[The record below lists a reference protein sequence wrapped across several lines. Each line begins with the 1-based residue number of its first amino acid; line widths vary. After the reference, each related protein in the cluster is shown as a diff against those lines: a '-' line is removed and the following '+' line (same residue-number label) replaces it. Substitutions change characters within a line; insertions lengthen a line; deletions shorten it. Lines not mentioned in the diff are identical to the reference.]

1 MIKNIR
7 FSYYKIFKNE
17 QTLSLKPV
25 TVIFGKNNSG
35 KSAVLKLPSIMQSAL
50 NSQSTDFL
58 DSEWR
63 KKHIKDMR
71 SLVYKRVNRAV
82 SLLFEDE
89 KENSLDVSFVIN
101 KKNNEDDYCSK
112 IEHWIAK
119 NENGKVGL
127 EPGMDDELHDF
138 ETKNPIHGIHFNGV
152 MPNFDKYRLFAEPI
166 LKSLKSNI
174 DYIGSFRWRPEMFIT
189 DEFKHSEDND
199 GHINYQFLY
208 DDSKTVN
215 QELLKKVSQWYE
227 NNFNGWKIKVNR
239 DRNPVYSIEIEQAE
253 KLTIN
258 IVDAGVGIAQSLPIV
273 TRACRTCD
281 EPTIIVLEEPETHLH
296 PAAHGNLAELIALST
311 KNDCNKSYLVE
322 THSINF
328 ILRLRRL
335 IAEGKLS
342 VDDVALYSVE
352 FDENECCSKL
362 VSVEINK
369 DGSVNYWPE
378 GVFEETLA
386 ESIAIFEAQN
396 KV

>member
-1 MIKNIR
+1 MIKTIQ
-7 FSYYKIFKNE
+7 FSNYKIFKNK

-58 DSEWR
+58 DTEWR

-71 SLVYKRVNRAV
+71 SLVYGRFHRAV
-82 SLLFEDE
+82 SLIFEDE
-89 KENSLDVSFVIN
+89 KNNSLDVSFFI
-101 KKNNEDDYCSK
+101 EDECCSK
-112 IEHWIAK
+112 IEHWIVK
-119 NENGKVGL
+119 NGNSKMGL
-127 EPGMDDELHDF
+127 ESGKDDELHDS
-138 ETKNPIHGIHFNGV
+138 ETQNPVPEIHFNGV
-152 MPNFDKYRLFAEPI
+152 MPNVDKYKLFAEPI
-166 LKSLKSNI
+166 LKSLRSNI
-174 DYIGSFRWRPEMFIT
+174 DYIGSFRWLPEMFIT
-189 DEFKHSEDND
+189 DEFKHSNDND

-208 DDSKTVN
+208 DDSKTAN
-215 QELLKKVSQWYE
+215 QELLKKVSDWYE

-239 DRNPVYSIEIEQAE
+239 DRNPVYSIEIEQAGN
-253 KLTIN
+253 LNVN
-258 IVDAGVGIAQSLPIV
+258 IADAGVGIAQSLPIV
-273 TRACRTCD
+273 TRANRVCE

-311 KNDCNKSYLVE
+311 KSDCNKSYLVE

-342 VDDVALYSVE
+342 VNDVALYSVE

-362 VSVEINK
+362 VSVEINE

-386 ESIAIFEAQN
+386 ETIAIFEAQN
-396 KV
+396 KE

>member
-1 MIKNIR
+1 
-7 FSYYKIFKNE
+7 
-17 QTLSLKPV
+17 
-25 TVIFGKNNSG
+25 
-35 KSAVLKLPSIMQSAL
+35 
-50 NSQSTDFL
+50 
-58 DSEWR
+58 
-63 KKHIKDMR
+63 
-71 SLVYKRVNRAV
+71 
-82 SLLFEDE
+82 
-89 KENSLDVSFVIN
+89 
-101 KKNNEDDYCSK
+101 
-112 IEHWIAK
+112 
-119 NENGKVGL
+119 
-127 EPGMDDELHDF
+127 MDDELHDS

-152 MPNFDKYRLFAEPI
+152 MPNVDKYRLFAEPI

-273 TRACRTCD
+273 IRANRVCE

-311 KNDCNKSYLVE
+311 KDDNNKSYLIE

-335 IAEGKLS
+335 IAEGALS

-352 FDENECCSKL
+352 FDENECCSNL
-362 VSVEINK
+362 VSVGLNQ
-369 DGSVNYWPE
+369 DGSVDYWPE

-386 ESIAIFEAQN
+386 ETIAIRKIQLS
-396 KV
+396 KQ